1 MKKANPRRIIKFGLL
16 ASFLVVLVA
25 IFNLSG
31 DFENF
36 ASIAY
41 PTIPESHFAYID
53 DAIEHCKVPKSR
65 RGLIAALAWKESTFR
80 PEATSGMGAKGVTQ
94 VLSGTALG
102 VANEYQIGG
111 LNAQSIYDPAINYKL
126 GSCYLRDKVLEL
138 GDGTDNSWNNP
149 LFVKGA
155 LIAYNAGPARGK
167 SYIASQTGPTSYN
180 GPTSSI
186 GYADR
191 IMQGEQVY
199 ALDFQRYD
207 QEKIAAQFSSNSP
220 ANSPFLN
227 VREAIW
233 KFLLG
238 QQ

>member
-16 ASFLVVLVA
+16 ASFALALVA

-41 PTIPESHFAYID
+41 PTIPESHFNYID

-80 PEATSGMGAKGVTQ
+80 AEATSGMGAKGVTQ

-126 GSCYLRDKVLEL
+126 GACYLRDKVLEL

-155 LIAYNAGPARGK
+155 LVAYNAGPARGK
-167 SYIASQTGPTSYN
+167 SFIAGSYN
-180 GPTSSI
+180 GPTSSL

-191 IMQGEQVY
+191 IMQAEQVY
-199 ALDFQRYD
+199 SLDFLHND
-207 QEKIAAQFSSNSP
+207 QEKIAAQFSQDSAADSP
-220 ANSPFLN
+220 LLN
-227 VREAIW
+227 IREAIW